1 MAVEAQLCPQCG
13 GAIHFSALQTE
24 LVCPYCG
31 TTVVKPAAPPL
42 TAPPL
47 TAPPLAGPP
56 TSFEADAR
64 RNQLIAEMV
73 VLQRRLNVEGVAAP
87 AKIVSLQ
94 PMHLTVG
101 AGAGAS
107 GQLFSVVVEVQPAGG
122 PAYTAQAKIAVSQ
135 ASLDKYQPGA
145 LVNVKVDPRDPQVLV
160 FEVRR

>member
-31 TTVVKPAAPPL
+31 TTVVKPAAPP
-42 TAPPL
+42 P
-47 TAPPLAGPP
+47 AGPP

-64 RNQLIAEMV
+64 RNQLIAEMI

-87 AKIVSLQ
+87 ARIVSLQ

-101 AGAGAS
+101 NGAGAS

-122 PAYTAQAKIAVSQ
+122 PPYTAQAKIAVSQ
-135 ASLDKYQPGA
+135 ASLDKYQPGT
-145 LVNVKVDPRDPQVLV
+145 LVNVKVDPHDPQVLV
-160 FEVRR
+160 FEGRR

>member
-13 GAIHFSALQTE
+13 GSIHFSALQTE

-42 TAPPL
+42 D
-47 TAPPLAGPP
+47 GPP

-64 RNQLIAEMV
+64 RNELIAEMI

-94 PMHLTVG
+94 PMHMTVG
-101 AGAGAS
+101 SGAGAS

-122 PAYTAQAKIAVSQ
+122 PAYTAQAKIAVLQ
-135 ASLDKYQPGA
+135 ASLDKYQPGT

-160 FEVRR
+160 FEGRR

>member
-31 TTVVKPAAPPL
+31 TTVVKPAAPP
-42 TAPPL
+42 P
-47 TAPPLAGPP
+47 AGPP

-101 AGAGAS
+101 AGAS
-107 GQLFSVVVEVQPAGG
+107 GQLFSVVEEVQPAGG

-135 ASLDKYQPGA
+135 ASLDKYLPGA

-160 FEVRR
+160 FEGRR

>member
-13 GAIHFSALQTE
+13 GAIQFSALQTE
-24 LVCPYCG
+24 RVCPYCG
-31 TTVVKPAAPPL
+31 TTVVKPAAPP
-42 TAPPL
+42 P
-47 TAPPLAGPP
+47 AGPP
-56 TSFEADAR
+56 TSIDADAR

-73 VLQRRLNVEGVAAP
+73 VLQRRLNVEGVATP
-87 AKIVSLQ
+87 ARIVSLQ

-101 AGAGAS
+101 NGAGAS
-107 GQLFSVVVEVQPAGG
+107 AQLFSVVVEVQPAGG

>member
-31 TTVVKPAAPPL
+31 TTVVKPAAPP
-42 TAPPL
+42 P
-47 TAPPLAGPP
+47 AGPP

-101 AGAGAS
+101 AGAS

-135 ASLDKYQPGA
+135 ASLDKYLPGA

-160 FEVRR
+160 FEGRR

>member
-24 LVCPYCG
+24 LICLYCG

-47 TAPPLAGPP
+47 AGPT

-94 PMHLTVG
+94 PLHLTVG
-101 AGAGAS
+101 NGAGAS
-107 GQLFSVVVEVQPAGG
+107 GQLFSVVVEVQPAGA
-122 PAYTAQAKIAVSQ
+122 PAYTAQAKIAVLQ

-145 LVNVKVDPRDPQVLV
+145 LVNVKVDPHNPQVLV
-160 FEVRR
+160 FEGRR

>member
-13 GAIHFSALQTE
+13 GTIHFSALQTE

-31 TTVVKPAAPPL
+31 TTVVKPAAP
-42 TAPPL
+42 L
-47 TAPPLAGPP
+47 TAPPLAGPAP
-56 TSFEADAR
+56 SYEADAR

-94 PMHLTVG
+94 PLHLTVG
-101 AGAGAS
+101 TGAGAS

-122 PAYTAQAKIAVSQ
+122 PAYTAQAKIAVLQ
-135 ASLDKYQPGA
+135 ASLDKYQPGT

-160 FEVRR
+160 FEGRR

>member
-13 GAIHFSALQTE
+13 GAIHFAASQTE

-31 TTVVKPAAPPL
+31 TTVVKPAPLPAPP
-42 TAPPL
+42 PR
-47 TAPPLAGPP
+47 
-56 TSFEADAR
+56 SFEADAR

-73 VLQRRLNVEGVAAP
+73 VLQRRLNVDGVAAM
-87 AKIVSLQ
+87 ARIISLE

-101 AGAGAS
+101 SGAGTP
-107 GQLFSVVVEVQPAGG
+107 GQMFTAVLEVQPDGG
-122 PAYTAQAKIAVSQ
+122 PPYTAQARIAVSQ

-160 FEVRR
+160 VEGRR